1 MFLAPKLCADNL
13 NNTHLAWRTIEF
25 EAGNL
30 TPIVHECPII
40 TKHDFRTGAT
50 IAVDAPVHTSLR
62 GSIDQNLEEKNN
74 IPKPEPCPR
83 VTTCNNLKIDSRA
96 DS

>member
-62 GSIDQNLEEKNN
+62 GSIDQNLEVKKRY
-74 IPKPEPCPR
+74 PQAGTMPTR
-83 VTTCNNLKIDSRA
+83 HDL
-96 DS
+96 